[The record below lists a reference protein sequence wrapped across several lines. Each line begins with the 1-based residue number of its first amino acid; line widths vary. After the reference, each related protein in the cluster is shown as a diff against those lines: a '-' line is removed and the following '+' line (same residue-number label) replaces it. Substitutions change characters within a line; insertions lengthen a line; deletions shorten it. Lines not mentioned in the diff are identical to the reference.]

1 MSPFV
6 APAESVGGGDGGRA
20 RLSVPARRTAF
31 DSDDLDDS
39 DVGEDVE
46 TLPDELPS
54 SGGEDSDIE
63 VVELVEIEP
72 RGAGGGDEEAM
83 WRPASSKYV

>member
-6 APAESVGGGDGGRA
+6 APAESVGGGDEGRA
-20 RLSVPARRTAF
+20 RPSVPARRTAF
-31 DSDDLDDS
+31 DSDDSDDS